1 MILNDKGTY
10 PLLLSRMKELSAF
23 YQRMSEACINKE
35 IAHNYRIRAEV
46 VSTII
51 EQMLEAKDDSAQV
64 MDEHSAKSE
73 QG

>member
-1 MILNDKGTY
+1 MILIDKEAY

-23 YQRMSEACINKE
+23 YHRMSEACINKE

-64 MDEHSAKSE
+64 MD
-73 QG
+73 